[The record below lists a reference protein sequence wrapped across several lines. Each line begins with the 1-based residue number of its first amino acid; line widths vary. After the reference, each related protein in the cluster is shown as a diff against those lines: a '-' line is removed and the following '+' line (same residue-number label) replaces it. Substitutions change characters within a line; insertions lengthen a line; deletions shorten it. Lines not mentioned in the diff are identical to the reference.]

1 MAILHTGGPWW
12 PCKLVGYQA
21 AIVTFILAM
30 LLKNAEGQA
39 PTYKLDIN
47 EEAGSGI
54 FVSYYQVKI
63 TLAF

>member
-12 PCKLVGYQA
+12 PRKLMGYQA
-21 AIVTFILAM
+21 PIVTFILAM

-39 PTYKLDIN
+39 PTYTLDIN

-63 TLAF
+63 ILAF